1 MSSFIYIPVS
11 YLQNIGIS
19 KVDFMQSSPE
29 SEVLI
34 EKLLSSVSRYAEIK
48 NTLLVHNFFV
58 LVLDNKTHIS
68 FNDINIFNLFVT
80 YIKNTKFSDNVL
92 VDIEKKEI
100 SIKPD
105 TSSIFYNVL
114 SEFVID

>member
-11 YLQNIGIS
+11 YLESIGIS
-19 KVDFMQSSPE
+19 KVNFMQNSPE
-29 SEVLI
+29 SEALL
-34 EKLLSSVSRYAEIK
+34 KNLLSAVSRYVEIK

-68 FNDINIFNLFVT
+68 FNDDNVFSLFVS
-80 YIKNTKFSDNVL
+80 YIKTTKFANCIFVNM
-92 VDIEKKEI
+92 EKKEI

-114 SEFVID
+114 SEFIVD